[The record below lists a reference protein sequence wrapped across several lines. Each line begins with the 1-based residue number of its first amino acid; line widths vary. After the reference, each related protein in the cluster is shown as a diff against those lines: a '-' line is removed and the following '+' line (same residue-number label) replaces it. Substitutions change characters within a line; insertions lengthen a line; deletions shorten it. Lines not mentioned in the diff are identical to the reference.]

1 MELVNLLI
9 TFVLIIAIQ
18 NLRLKKLLHSFFKRT
33 TIQNIKT
40 NIHNLINL
48 IRLSTTSQTLNLTL
62 QRASKDLLN
71 YRTTTINGLS
81 TSAAA
86 AAAAS
91 FPPQLLE
98 PQTRVVASINHVPQ
112 ELVRVLLTSALKML
126 GKNPQTALDLRRRIK
141 REVHA
146 QRPHNSLLQDTKRTL
161 ALSLRV
167 QSRITC
173 DNHIFFKKLGLKNY
187 KTKKIK
193 EKLNTKKKINLT
205 CKLFAERGV
214 LELEAEI
221 GEGRSVGEALK
232 DAVEITRVAE
242 IT

>member
-40 NIHNLINL
+40 NIHNLIDL
-48 IRLSTTSQTLNLTL
+48 IWLSTTSQTLNLTL
-62 QRASKDLLN
+62 QSASEDLLN

-81 TSAAA
+81 TS
-86 AAAAS
+86 

-98 PQTRVVASINHVPQ
+98 LQTLVVASINHVPQ

-126 GKNPQTALDLRRRIK
+126 SENPQTALDLRWGIE

-146 QRPHNSLLQDTKRTL
+146 QRPYNSLLQDTKRTL

-167 QSRITC
+167 QCGITY
-173 DNHIFFKKLGLKNY
+173 DNFIFSKIRSKNYTTKKLKRRN
-187 KTKKIK
+187 
-193 EKLNTKKKINLT
+193 
-205 CKLFAERGV
+205 
-214 LELEAEI
+214 
-221 GEGRSVGEALK
+221 
-232 DAVEITRVAE
+232 
-242 IT
+242 

>member
-86 AAAAS
+86 AAS

-126 GKNPQTALDLRRRIK
+126 GENPQTALDLRRRIE

-173 DNHIFFKKLGLKNY
+173 DNRIFFKKLCLKNY

-193 EKLNTKKKINLT
+193 ENLNTKKKINLT

>member
-62 QRASKDLLN
+62 QCASKDLLN

-81 TSAAA
+81 TS
-86 AAAAS
+86 AAAS

-126 GKNPQTALDLRRRIK
+126 GENPQTALDLRRRIE

-173 DNHIFFKKLGLKNY
+173 DNRIFFKKLCLKNY

-214 LELEAEI
+214 LKLEAEI

-232 DAVEITRVAE
+232 NAVEITRVAE